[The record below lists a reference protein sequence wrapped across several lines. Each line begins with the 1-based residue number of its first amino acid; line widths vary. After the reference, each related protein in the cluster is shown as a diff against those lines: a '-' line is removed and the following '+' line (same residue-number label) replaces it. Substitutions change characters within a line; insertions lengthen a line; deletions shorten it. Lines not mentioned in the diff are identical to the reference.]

1 MKGDMMT
8 SDELAKIEKVDLR
21 EIWPNEAADFTPW
34 LADNLS
40 ELGRVLGL
48 DLELQAQE
56 APVGGY
62 SLDLLARDLGSGGE
76 VVIENQL
83 DTTDHDHL
91 GKLLTY
97 AAGFDAR
104 VMVWIA
110 RVFRDEHREALDML
124 NHRTGEETQFFG
136 VELEL
141 WKIDD
146 SRPAVNFKLVATP
159 NEWQPQ
165 RSVSRSASSTVSDRG
180 ERYQSFFQALIDT
193 LREQHRFTGAR
204 KGQPQNWYSFASGF
218 SSLTYG
224 ANFTSEREARVEL
237 YIDRVDKDWNKVTF
251 DRLETDKQSLESA
264 IGEPLVWQRLDNR
277 RASRIS
283 VVRVGNIYDDDD
295 TLEEIHDWM
304 VDSLLKFKEVFGP
317 RLIKLAK

>member
-1 MKGDMMT
+1 MATADQLGNMKR
-8 SDELAKIEKVDLR
+8 VDLR
-21 EIWPNEAADFTPW
+21 EIWPNEAMDFTPW
-34 LADNLS
+34 LAKNLS
-40 ELGRVLGL
+40 DLGKALGL
-48 DLELQAQE
+48 ELEEQEQE
-56 APVGGY
+56 APVGTY
-62 SLDLLARDLGSGGE
+62 SLDILARDLGRGGD

-83 DTTDHDHL
+83 GSTDHDHL

-104 VMVWIA
+104 VMVWVA
-110 RVFRDEHREALDML
+110 RTFRDEHREALDML
-124 NHRTGEETQFFG
+124 NRRTSEGTEFFG
-136 VELEL
+136 VEIEL
-141 WKIDD
+141 WTIDG

-159 NEWQPQ
+159 NEWRPQ
-165 RSVSRSASSTVSDRG
+165 TGVSRSSPGTVSDRG
-180 ERYQSFFQALIDT
+180 GRYQAFFQELIDT
-193 LREQHRFTGAR
+193 LREQHKFTGAR

-237 YIDRVDKDWNKVTF
+237 YIDRVDKDWNKDTF
-251 DRLETDKQSLESA
+251 DKLETDKQSLESA

-295 TLEEIHDWM
+295 TLEEIRPMDGRAPA
-304 VDSLLKFKEVFGP
+304 EVQGSIRP
-317 RLIKLAK
+317 ASR